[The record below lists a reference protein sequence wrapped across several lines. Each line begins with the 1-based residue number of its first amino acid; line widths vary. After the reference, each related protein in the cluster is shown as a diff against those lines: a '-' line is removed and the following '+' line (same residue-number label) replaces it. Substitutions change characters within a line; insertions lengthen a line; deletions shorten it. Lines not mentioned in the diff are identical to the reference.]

1 MSHPHRPDPHSQ
13 AVGWLYGHG
22 LLGPV
27 MQHLRIYPVPERLRS
42 EVPASACCVL
52 EGGEHIYFNEDLRL
66 SAPQW
71 AGVLSLAVL
80 MQALDAPHQ
89 LPLPDPAS
97 DMAAQLAALHWWRT
111 LKIGELPDWM
121 DLPAELLAW
130 GRLPLPELAAR
141 LRHEAPDELRSGSW
155 LLSRSA
161 SVPLLRPGKPVQ
173 RWQQGGWQRINLQEV
188 FAQALVDNARRALQ
202 AQHDATHAP
211 RAGAKPNSPAAQAK
225 RWLITHYPLL
235 GSLLTQFE
243 LVEDV
248 EV

>member
-13 AVGWLYGHG
+13 AVGWLYGHW

-42 EVPASACCVL
+42 EVPASAWCVL
-52 EGGEHIYFNEDLRL
+52 EGGEHIYFNEELRL

-141 LRHEAPDELRSGSW
+141 LRHEAPRRLERS
-155 LLSRSA
+155 RRVER
-161 SVPLLRPGKPVQ
+161 VP
-173 RWQQGGWQRINLQEV
+173 
-188 FAQALVDNARRALQ
+188 
-202 AQHDATHAP
+202 HAD
-211 RAGAKPNSPAAQAK
+211 AGADLDADPDADPEGLGVSATAAEMPNPAATAAIAPASAQ
-225 RWLITHYPLL
+225 RPS
-235 GSLLTQFE
+235 G
-243 LVEDV
+243 
-248 EV
+248 